1 MPVNSLLAQIKV
13 GNLDKGYMPLD
24 SNYPGVLKMSNIDF
38 DVTLKDGCCNA
49 GENKCAKKEGE
60 ILKCGNKMV
69 DVTLQQLDLTF
80 FDLNVLGEFPLRR
93 ISSFREE
100 AQALCIE

>member
-13 GNLDKGYMPLD
+13 GNLDKGYMSLD
-24 SNYPGVLKMSNIDF
+24 TKYPAVLKMSKIDF
-38 DVTLKDGCCNA
+38 GVSIKDGCCNA
-49 GENKCAKKEGE
+49 GGKECAKKEDK

-80 FDLNVLGEFPLRR
+80 VGINTLREFPLRR

>member
-1 MPVNSLLAQIKV
+1 MPVNSLLVQIKV
-13 GNLDKGYMPLD
+13 GNLDKGYMPLK

-38 DVTLKDGCCNA
+38 DVSFNNGCCNA
-49 GENKCAKKEGE
+49 GEKKCAQKEGE

-69 DVTLQQLDLTF
+69 EVTLQQLELTF
-80 FDLNVLGEFPLRR
+80 VGINNLGEFPLRR